1 MTTDNALQATFDP
14 LRTFAA
20 AKACIVSYAPERGRW
35 ESGNTSAEIDALVL
49 RCDTRDSFAG
59 DGVMPQF
66 HVDDDVAAQ
75 VELLAK
81 KRPFETLSF
90 NDALKRILPAA
101 KLGRQKNQ
109 SAIDLDTLFGP
120 RTNAGPKKA
129 PSPSASEWVAKVPEL
144 RQKRQLTNWK
154 AICQTLNI
162 DPAGDSARRKLKAWV
177 NENRPDWPAV
187 PEV

>member
-1 MTTDNALQATFDP
+1 MLPADKIS
-14 LRTFAA
+14 LRETLAGEA
-20 AKACIVSYAPERGRW
+20 WRWVSG
-35 ESGNTSAEIDALVL
+35 GTSAAIDALDRKCNTSVFFSG
-49 RCDTRDSFAG
+49 DSA
-59 DGVMPQF
+59 MPQF
-66 HVDDDVAAQ
+66 HVEDDVAAQ

-101 KLGRQKNQ
+101 KLGLQKNQ
-109 SAIDLDTLFGP
+109 PAIDLETLFGP
-120 RTNAGPKKA
+120 RTNVGPKKA
-129 PSPSASEWVAKVPEL
+129 PSPSASEWAAKVPEL

-154 AICQTLNI
+154 AICKALNI